1 LVEWLTNLFI
11 ENIYKIKYIY
21 IYILYKMKFGHVVHE
36 GLEITSHLG
45 GAVGNA
51 SSTILDAGAAI
62 HDFQHHDYVGGVI
75 ETGETIYHGV
85 ETYLDGA
92 SGDWL

>member
-1 LVEWLTNLFI
+1 
-11 ENIYKIKYIY
+11 
-21 IYILYKMKFGHVVHE
+21 MKFGHIVHEVGHVVHE

-51 SSTILDAGAAI
+51 SSTILDAGSAI
-62 HDFQHHDYVGGVI
+62 HDFQHHDYIGGVI
-75 ETGETIYHGV
+75 ESGETIYHGI
-85 ETYLDGA
+85 ETYGDVV

>member
-1 LVEWLTNLFI
+1 
-11 ENIYKIKYIY
+11 
-21 IYILYKMKFGHVVHE
+21 MKFGHVVHE

-51 SSTILDAGAAI
+51 SSTILDAGSAI

-85 ETYLDGA
+85 ETYVDGV
-92 SGDWL
+92 SGDWV